1 MIGLNFFISPN
12 ETMPTGA
19 YVLRQRVKWGDHRI
33 LLREI
38 FKVYFMKYLWR
49 ERERENINEWICTVH
64 TYKYILVLLHF
75 NKSFKYFC
83 GFFKNILLL
92 HVYLIDKKGKK
103 WMTFGV
109 MNISGLFAP
118 KNKLV
123 VKVKLAFIFSE

>member
-83 GFFKNILLL
+83 GFFFKYSSSTCLSNRQEREKVGDFWCHEYIW
-92 HVYLIDKKGKK
+92 IICPQKQIGCEGKAC
-103 WMTFGV
+103 FH
-109 MNISGLFAP
+109 L
-118 KNKLV
+118 
-123 VKVKLAFIFSE
+123 